1 MWAESEIS
9 TGMYTT
15 NATLKVHFF
24 GHPDFTLIFTQI
36 YDPRSSTQMHRGS
49 RTIWRFPAEFKRGA
63 KVYIC
68 FRHPDS
74 HLRTNRNIK
83 NTYTKYY
90 REQVQAVLKY
100 VHRRQRALL
109 RNGPRAA
116 PGVRACCTDY
126 SIQASGPSREGSSW
140 GRPGLRWVQIST
152 LSFLAVSVRENGE
165 PGRERRSFPAALPP
179 SRRCP
184 DRGRAGALSRQ
195 SHWLSSPVL
204 WLGRRRYLKLRG
216 ASPGSSAL
224 QAWRWTEFSG

>member
-1 MWAESEIS
+1 MPHSRYTSLGTQTSHSFSHKSMTLGALHRCTEVAELSE
-9 TGMYTT
+9 
-15 NATLKVHFF
+15 
-24 GHPDFTLIFTQI
+24 DFQQSLT
-36 YDPRSSTQMHRGS
+36 
-49 RTIWRFPAEFKRGA
+49 KRGA
-63 KVYIC
+63 KVDIG

-74 HLRTNRNIK
+74 HLRTNRNIN
-83 NTYTKYY
+83 NTYTKHY

-116 PGVRACCTDY
+116 PRVRAGCSDF

-140 GRPGLRWVQIST
+140 GRLGLRWVQISA

-165 PGRERRSFPAALPP
+165 PGREPRSFPAALPH

-195 SHWLSSPVL
+195 SHWLSSLVL
-204 WLGRRRYLKLRG
+204 WLGRRRYLQLRG

-224 QAWRWTEFSG
+224 QAWRWTESSG